1 MPTLNFWTQ
10 NQIERQLIKI
20 DTFFF
25 LSSLGFKI
33 VGCIKFTDGTLGS
46 IIFVEVGI
54 ALVSL
59 AVACYFVCTVY
70 ALFSP
75 PFYWVILVFI
85 IFNCLGIT
93 IAISRIAN
101 LTFASEQINSACA
114 LAKDYLQIYQVP

>member
-1 MPTLNFWTQ
+1 
-10 NQIERQLIKI
+10 
-20 DTFFF
+20 
-25 LSSLGFKI
+25 
-33 VGCIKFTDGTLGS
+33 VGCIKFTDGSLGS
-46 IIFVEVGI
+46 IIFAEVGI

-59 AVACYFVCTVY
+59 TVACYFVCTVY

-85 IFNCLGIT
+85 IFNCAGIT

-101 LTFASEQINSACA
+101 LTFASEQINSACV